1 MVKPWSIIGAGPVG
15 SMQAVLFATIFPGQ
29 EVYVFDQRDT
39 HQRNHGLQIRNAT
52 IDDINVQLD
61 AVYNELKRRD
71 ISVYNQLIL
80 ENIIATKTFLTESFK
95 SFSGGQFV
103 RTKTI
108 SNKLQK
114 FAEEMGVRNAQVLGL
129 GTVNF
134 LMGKDY
140 AVTSTQLANL
150 QNEVSIED
158 SNTTKVEKI
167 LHTSSMIF
175 GADGS
180 HSKVRGQIFKD
191 PEPEKEVIQYLVE
204 IKLDMKS
211 NANESSSS
219 SSMQSSSELFN
230 ASTDLIGRSV
240 LPTLRSGKLHVWTV
254 GKEGTATLHILVKM
268 EVYDTLLANSNLKG
282 KLGMPGNPYTRL
294 RQLPIF
300 NGVRALITG
309 AISDTIGLKN
319 IQPGSIKITTIPMH
333 VYIAKSLTTVVNKT
347 FYALVG
353 DAAVGLI
360 FIRGVNNGLQST
372 ATYTSTLFQL
382 FKDKSAQEIAQY
394 QFISQ
399 VPQEFKKCELHI
411 REMFQQKVN
420 DIRSEQALID
430 LITSSIESSSNLS
443 TSIVG
448 IFSSWNEEQNYEADQ
463 LFPRSALRSLLHDLD
478 NELDKIQMAMD
489 EDGNELNPEYKPYRA
504 WLPALDLL
512 ANKLDEEIYN
522 IEKTPM
528 SEHDDERYLNNILN
542 YSCVLIRSL
551 LNATEKAQQKALVL
565 EFKKQ
570 VAALS
575 NATNASTDL
584 TGVIGQTA
592 RSLLNGFM
600 SSLGGSNYLFSNRK
614 TAITRAVLTVAD
626 EVEATLSI

>member
-52 IDDINVQLD
+52 IDDINAQLD
-61 AVYNELKRRD
+61 AVTNELKRRD
-71 ISVYNQLIL
+71 SSVYNQLIL
-80 ENIIATKTFLTESFK
+80 KNIIATQAFLTESFK

-114 FAEEMGVRNAQVLGL
+114 FAEEMGARNAQELGL

-140 AVTSTQLANL
+140 AVTSLQLDNL

-167 LHTSSMIF
+167 LRTSSMIF

-180 HSKVRGQIFKD
+180 HSKVRERIFKD

-211 NANESSSS
+211 NATESSGS
-219 SSMQSSSELFN
+219 SSMQSSSEFFN

-254 GKEGTATLHILVKM
+254 GKEGTATLHILVKK

-294 RQLPIF
+294 RQLPIS
-300 NGVRALITG
+300 NGVRALVTG

-319 IQPGSIKITTIPMH
+319 IQPESIKITTIPMH
-333 VYIAKSLTTVVNKT
+333 VYIAKSLTDVVNKT

-372 ATYTSTLFQL
+372 AAYTSTLFQL

-399 VPQEFKKCELHI
+399 VPQEFKECELLI
-411 REMFQQKVN
+411 REMFQQKVH
-420 DIRSEQALID
+420 DIKSEQALID
-430 LITSSIESSSNLS
+430 MITSSIESSGAISS
-443 TSIVG
+443 

-463 LFPRSALRSLLHDLD
+463 LVPRTALRNLLHDLD
-478 NELDKIQMAMD
+478 NELDKIQLVID
-489 EDGNELNPEYKPYRA
+489 EEGNELHPEYKPYRA
-504 WLPALDLL
+504 SLPALDLL
-512 ANKLDEEIYN
+512 ANRLDEEICN
-522 IEKTPM
+522 IEKTAM
-528 SEHDDERYLNNILN
+528 SEHDDERFLNSLLN
-542 YSCVLIRSL
+542 HSCVLIRSL
-551 LNATEKAQQKALVL
+551 LDVTDKAQQKALVL

-575 NATNASTDL
+575 NANNASSDL
-584 TGVIGQTA
+584 VGIIGQTA
-592 RSLLNGFM
+592 RTLLNGFM
-600 SSLGGSNYLFSNRK
+600 SSLSSSKYSFSNK
-614 TAITRAVLTVAD
+614 KAAITQAVLTVAD
-626 EVEATLSI
+626 EVDATLSV